1 MNELIAQ
8 CAQAGI
14 AEWVCCPG
22 ELNLPL
28 LVALSECPSIH
39 RWQVQDE
46 RAAGFFALGR
56 MQATGRGVGMVLG
69 SGSNAV
75 DVFPA
80 VMEAFYERRP
90 MVLVTLDDLEPADAA
105 GAFGRIEQEGLF
117 GLYAPTITL
126 HMPCDIADLPDM
138 VDLCRDGFPVHLHLC
153 CVEDLLRHVPTHA
166 KGLFGQFPPEI
177 ADAPLR
183 PPFRGSLA
191 ELSRLLRFETRQENL
206 VLLLGALDPDEQES
220 ALWLARTLR
229 VPVVAD
235 AASGLREKVGNLL
248 LGGGSDVLI
257 DDPPLNVLRVG
268 AVPSCPFW
276 RALEEMPGT
285 RVFSIT
291 RAGFS
296 GLKRS
301 SVVIEGEPEQ
311 IVKALDDVPH
321 VGDSAGYHT
330 RGNRYAARVEEL
342 LLSYPESDAALVRA
356 FSQHAC
362 LADVVYLGSPS
373 ATQLWNN
380 YAQQRVP
387 TLYVRSAQLAGG
399 ADGALSAFLGNCVD
413 THFAAALVGDIALMR
428 DTAAAQFLPQLAPGK
443 RVVAVLNNEGAGAL
457 APCPNAALRNF
468 MAQPLHRELRD
479 FARLFGADYYLIR
492 SEADL
497 EILEGLDDNSFTLL
511 EISPDAEQSE
521 ALRREQP

>member
-1 MNELIAQ
+1 MDRLIAN

-28 LVALSECPSIH
+28 LTALSECPSVH

-46 RAAGFFALGR
+46 RSAGFFALGR
-56 MQATGRGVGMVLG
+56 MQATGRGVGVVLG
-69 SGSNAV
+69 SGANAA
-75 DVFPA
+75 DALPA

-105 GAFGRIEQEGLF
+105 GAFGRIEQDGLF

-126 HMPCDIADLPDM
+126 HMPCDISALPDM
-138 VDLCRDGFPVHLHLC
+138 VDVCRDGFPVHLRLC
-153 CVEDLLRHVPTHA
+153 CVEDFLRCTPAPLGTSPKQLA
-166 KGLFGQFPPEI
+166 PEI

-191 ELSRLLRFETRQENL
+191 DLSHLLRFEARQENL

-235 AASGLREKVGNLL
+235 AASGLREKIGNLL
-248 LGGGSDVLI
+248 LSGGSDVLI
-257 DDPPLNVLRVG
+257 DTPPLNVLRVG
-268 AVPSCPFW
+268 SVPSCPFW

-296 GLKRS
+296 GLKRPS
-301 SVVIEGEPEQ
+301 AVIEGEPEQ
-311 IVKALDDVPH
+311 IVRALDDVPH
-321 VGDSAGYHT
+321 IGDSSGYHT
-330 RGNRYAARVEEL
+330 RGNRYAALVEEL

-356 FSQHAC
+356 LSQHAC

-380 YAQQRVP
+380 YAQLRIS
-387 TLYVRSAQLAGG
+387 TLYVRSAQLSGG
-399 ADGALSAFLGNCVD
+399 SDGALSAFLGNCVD
-413 THFAAALVGDIALMR
+413 NCFAVALVGDIALMR
-428 DTAAAQFLPQLAPGK
+428 DTSAAQFLPQLAPGK
-443 RVVAVLNNEGAGAL
+443 RVVAVLNNDGAGMTS
-457 APCPNAALRNF
+457 PCANAELRDF
-468 MAQPLHRELRD
+468 IAQPLHHELRD
-479 FARLFGADYYLIR
+479 FARLFGAEYYLIR

-497 EILEGLDDNSFTLL
+497 EVMDGLESNSFTLL
-511 EISPDAEQSE
+511 EILPDAEQSN
-521 ALRREQP
+521 ALRLRLP